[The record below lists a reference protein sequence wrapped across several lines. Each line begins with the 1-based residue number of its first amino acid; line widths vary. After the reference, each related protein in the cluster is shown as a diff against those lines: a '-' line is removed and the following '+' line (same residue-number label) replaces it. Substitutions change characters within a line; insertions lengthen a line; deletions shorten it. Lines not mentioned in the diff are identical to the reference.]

1 MDTRDRILENSL
13 EIFLRKGCKAVTMD
27 DIAKE
32 NGISKRTLYEHFSD
46 KSQLLEECLDYLIIQ
61 MEEYADRLEQES
73 ISTYDNL
80 ITIHKSQSDLLINL
94 KVNFFKEL
102 KKYYFPLYKKVFDK
116 FFDFHLLRIRQFIRR
131 GQQEGLILD
140 TIDKETVPVILI
152 EMSAV
157 IENSEFLNS
166 KHLSRKDLFKD
177 IIIYYF
183 RGISTQ
189 DGREILDDYLAKLN

>member
-1 MDTRDRILENSL
+1 MDINNRIIGNSM
-13 EIFLRKGCKAVTMD
+13 EVFLRKGCKAVTMD

-32 NGISKRTLYEHFSD
+32 NGISKRTLYEHFSN
-46 KSQLLEECLDYLIIQ
+46 KSKLLEECLGYLIIQ
-61 MEEYADRLEQES
+61 MEQYADKLEQES

-80 ITIHKSQSDLLINL
+80 ISIHKTQSELLFNL

-102 KKYYFPLYKKVFDK
+102 KKYYYPLYKKVFDK
-116 FFDFHLLRIRQFIRR
+116 FFDFHLFRIREFIRR
-131 GQQEGLILD
+131 GQQDGLILD
-140 TIDKETVPVILI
+140 TIDKESVSVILI

-166 KHLSRKDLFKD
+166 KQLTRKDLFKD

-183 RGISTQ
+183 RGISTKE
-189 DGREILDDYLAKLN
+189 GRDILDDYLAKLN